1 MLQHFPLPHFQRPT
15 LGLRTECSMRSDR
28 QRKQPGYSLEAPIPM
43 SRSGEKATY
52 HERVRVC
59 RNDIQSTKSK
69 DHQAASFKSCLLERR
84 SVRPHDMRRMRM
96 NMTRRS
102 TAVNQCDDITFRHDG
117 VHQWLGRRFLA
128 GGLSLICYGSTKHA
142 NSAFH
147 PSGVGK

>member
-102 TAVNQCDDITFRHDG
+102 TAVNQCDDITFRHGG
-117 VHQWLGRRFLA
+117 VHAVVRTSVFGRRTFPDLLWVNQA
-128 GGLSLICYGSTKHA
+128 GQLSL
-142 NSAFH
+142 
-147 PSGVGK
+147 PSLRGR